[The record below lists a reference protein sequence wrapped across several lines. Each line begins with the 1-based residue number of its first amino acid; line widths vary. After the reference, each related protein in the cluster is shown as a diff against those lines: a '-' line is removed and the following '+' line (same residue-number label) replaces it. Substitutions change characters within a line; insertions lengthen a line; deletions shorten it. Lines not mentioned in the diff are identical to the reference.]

1 MRTELLGQEKNI
13 VKVKIEIEAS
23 DFTKALNRT
32 ISELSQQGNF
42 PGFRKGRVP
51 RKIIEMR
58 FGRDALYN
66 EALEKI
72 MNAELEQIVQ
82 DYELDLIDTPS
93 LNVTEKIEEGKPVM
107 CEMTFEV
114 QPEVELP
121 EIDGMEIEKVVT
133 EVNDEAVDRLSKRIQ
148 IQLAEIKETDRP
160 IQDGDLVDLE
170 LTIRAVNPDG
180 SEEAEQPKPETT
192 HEKINLA
199 DETVRAQV
207 REALIGKSKGDEAE
221 AVFDVEEGHA
231 DRSLAGKHVSYKM
244 KIETVS
250 EYILPEINE
259 EFYKDVF
266 GQDTDIKDEAAY
278 RERLR
283 QDIKGEVDQEN
294 QTDLYNRAVDL
305 VASKAKL
312 ELPEKFII
320 RQIASMRAED
330 ENWAKSNG
338 IDLNTAFGIGTEE
351 GRKGYEALL
360 KNRAETAVRDVLVMD
375 KLAEKYD
382 IHVEQEDLEA
392 EFDRKAE
399 QLHVSK
405 GFVAKYFHENK
416 KQLERL
422 TDQLK
427 WDKTVEAML
436 THMAVKEVKELS
448 QQSQPEGQENQK
460 NQESQENQG
469 E

>member
-13 VKVKIEIEAS
+13 VKIKIEIEAN

-72 MNAELEQIVQ
+72 MSSELEQIVQ
-82 DYELDLIDTPS
+82 DYELNLIETPS
-93 LNVTEKIEEGKPVM
+93 LNVTEKIEEGKPVI

-133 EVNDEAVDRLSKRIQ
+133 EVDDEAVDRLSKRIQ
-148 IQLAEIKETDRP
+148 IQLADIKETDRP
-160 IQDGDLVDLE
+160 IQDDDLVDIE
-170 LTIRAVNPDG
+170 LTIRALNPDG

-199 DETVRAQV
+199 DQTVRAQV

-231 DRSLAGKHVSYKM
+231 DRSLAGKHVSYRM

-250 EYILPEINE
+250 EYVLPEINE
-259 EFYKDVF
+259 EFYKNVF

-278 RERLR
+278 REKLR

-294 QTDLYNRAVDL
+294 QTDLYDRAVDM
-305 VASKAKL
+305 VASKSKL
-312 ELPEKFII
+312 ELPEKFIV

-338 IDLNTAFGIGTEE
+338 IDMNTAFGIGTEE

-382 IHVEQEDLEA
+382 IHVEQDDLEA

-405 GFVAKYFHENK
+405 GFVAKYFHENQ

-422 TDQLK
+422 TDQLR
-427 WDKTVEAML
+427 WDKTVETML

-448 QQSQPEGQENQK
+448 K
-460 NQESQENQG
+460 QG

>member
-13 VKVKIEIEAS
+13 VKIKIEIEAS

-42 PGFRKGRVP
+42 PGFRKGHAP

-58 FGRDALYN
+58 FGREALYN

-72 MNAELEQIVQ
+72 MNVELQQIVQ
-82 DYELDLIDTPS
+82 DYELNLIETPS
-93 LNVTEKIEEGKPVM
+93 LNVTEKIEEGKTVM

-121 EIDGMEIEKVVT
+121 EVDGMEIEKVVT

-148 IQLAEIKETDRP
+148 IQLADIKETDRP

-170 LTIRAVNPDG
+170 LTIRALNPDG
-180 SEEAEQPKPETT
+180 SEESEQPKPETT

-207 REALIGKSKGDEAE
+207 REALIGKSKGDEVE

-231 DRSLAGKHVSYKM
+231 DKSLAGKHVSYRM

-250 EYILPEINE
+250 EYVLPEINE
-259 EFYKDVF
+259 EFYKNVF

-294 QTDLYNRAVDL
+294 LTDLYNRAVDM
-305 VASKAKL
+305 VASKSKL
-312 ELPEKFII
+312 ELPEKFIT
-320 RQIASMRAED
+320 RQIATMRAED
-330 ENWAKSNG
+330 ENWARSNG
-338 IDLNTAFGIGTEE
+338 IDMNTAFGIGTEE

-360 KNRAETAVRDVLVMD
+360 KTRAETAVRDVLVMD
-375 KLAEKYD
+375 KLAEKFD
-382 IHVEQEDLEA
+382 INIEQEDLEA
-392 EFDRKAE
+392 EFDRRAE

-416 KQLERL
+416 RQLERL
-422 TDQLK
+422 TDQLR
-427 WDKTVEAML
+427 WDKTAETLVS
-436 THMAVKEVKELS
+436 HMAVKEVKELS
-448 QQSQPEGQENQK
+448 KPEGQE
-460 NQESQENQG
+460 
-469 E
+469 